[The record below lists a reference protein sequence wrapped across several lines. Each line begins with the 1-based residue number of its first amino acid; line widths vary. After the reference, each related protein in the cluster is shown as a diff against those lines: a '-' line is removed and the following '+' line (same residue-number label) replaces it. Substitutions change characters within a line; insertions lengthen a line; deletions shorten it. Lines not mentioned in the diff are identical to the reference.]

1 MALIHAAFSAG
12 GAIGALSAGSLV
24 SIGMDLRHVYLAAL
38 VPLGAVVLAAV
49 KTRFPTVAFS
59 RSRGE
64 AKLYKN
70 VPLVLVA
77 LVAALVFLS
86 EAAMEH
92 WSGVYLRNSLALPA
106 LVGASGVVVYHASMA
121 LGRLLSAGS

>member
-49 KTRFPTVAFS
+49 KHPVSAGRVLSA
-59 RSRGE
+59 RGE

-86 EAAMEH
+86 
-92 WSGVYLRNSLALPA
+92 
-106 LVGASGVVVYHASMA
+106 
-121 LGRLLSAGS
+121 